1 MMLQSKEGDRGTVD
15 LSGAR
20 RDVMLS
26 LCPEAKIGDYVVVH
40 AGYALE
46 ILDEEEAKRTLD
58 LLRDIGELDS

>member
-1 MMLQSKEGDRGTVD
+1 
-15 LSGAR
+15 
-20 RDVMLS
+20 MLS
-26 LCPEAKIGDYVVVH
+26 LCPDAKIGDYVVVH